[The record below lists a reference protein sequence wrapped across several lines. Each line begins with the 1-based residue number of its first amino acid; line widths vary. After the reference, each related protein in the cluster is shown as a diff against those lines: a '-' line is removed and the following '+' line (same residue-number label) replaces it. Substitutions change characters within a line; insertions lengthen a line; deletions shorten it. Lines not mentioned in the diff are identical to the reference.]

1 MWKMSIRVI
10 ITHVPT
16 VLCALYYCFLFS
28 DWSDEAVTN
37 AEILRLI
44 YQGRFLHCNVTLSA
58 LGLAT
63 GKTTVMHLVPRENL
77 PEPNSQGM
85 HCVLSCFYVFLVNI
99 SDSRDPWFPTLNNRK
114 CKFKDKK
121 ENSHASCSQGKLTRT
136 KFTRYELYFIF
147 FVRVSS
153 KYLGF

>member
-1 MWKMSIRVI
+1 M
-10 ITHVPT
+10 H
-16 VLCALYYCFLFS
+16 LFLRENLPKPNS
-28 DWSDEAVTN
+28 QVMHWV
-37 AEILRLI
+37 
-44 YQGRFLHCNVTLSA
+44 LSA
-58 LGLAT
+58 FYVFAINILDSRVPWFPTLNNSKYEKVRY
-63 GKTTVMHLVPRENL
+63 KTVSLKIKKKTVMHLVPWENL